1 MTCVTGSGSVGCEA
15 QGKALG
21 LPFRP
26 GVTGEGKAGR
36 VNDRELSLMR
46 RNQMALGGLGYRG
59 FRDRAVERRQA
70 ATEDPTTVV

>member
-1 MTCVTGSGSVGCEA
+1 MTCVTGSGPVGCEA

-46 RNQMALGGLGYRG
+46 RNQRPWEGWVPG
-59 FRDRAVERRQA
+59 FQGPCR
-70 ATEDPTTVV
+70 